1 MDRVLMVGT
10 ILMCLGA
17 TATAVLFAMLVRSI
31 PDAAL
36 RGVVFVAV
44 MVLGSTLINSRLR
57 GRLAEER
64 QDKGGWFSGFMF
76 LTQFFLALAWA
87 ALVAAVFIMLRG

>member
-10 ILMCLGA
+10 ILMSVGA
-17 TATAVLFAMLVRSI
+17 AATAVLFALLVHAI
-31 PDAAL
+31 PDAAV
-36 RGVVFVAV
+36 RGIVFVAV
-44 MVLGSTLINSRLR
+44 MVLGATLVNSRLR

-64 QDKGGWFSGFMF
+64 QDKGRWFSGFMF

-87 ALVAAVFIMLRG
+87 ALAAAVFIMLRG